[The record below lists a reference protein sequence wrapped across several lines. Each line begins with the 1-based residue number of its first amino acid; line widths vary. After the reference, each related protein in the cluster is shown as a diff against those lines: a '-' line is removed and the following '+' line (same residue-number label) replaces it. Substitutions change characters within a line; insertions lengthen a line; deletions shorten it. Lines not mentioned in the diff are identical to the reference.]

1 MEQEG
6 IRRHGCDDCL
16 YRWGCRSL
24 KKEEGYCRMWWNIE
38 RRYDSQGADALSE
51 KSDKAGEERLN
62 KQGDGREIR

>member
-6 IRRHGCDDCL
+6 VRRHGCDDCL

-38 RRYDSQGADALSE
+38 RQHDEQAAASLERLQE
-51 KSDKAGEERLN
+51 KAGAE
-62 KQGDGREIR
+62 G